1 MPEEWKQTLQ
11 NSSITINER
20 IQNPQAVI
28 DALDFYHYQQN
39 KNSLNKYMY
48 SSEKSNLFNFLYHF
62 FSVIL
67 IFIQNFQMFRLPHL
81 VIHL

>member
-67 IFIQNFQMFRLPHL
+67 IFIQNF
-81 VIHL
+81 

>member
-39 KNSLNKYMY
+39 KNSLNKY
-48 SSEKSNLFNFLYHF
+48 
-62 FSVIL
+62 IC
-67 IFIQNFQMFRLPHL
+67 
-81 VIHL
+81 